1 MTEQTEIKPD
11 ENPIEEISSQG
22 SFDEEFTTGENLK
35 KWDWHILRTKCI
47 SLGIEKLFWR
57 YVERLMITNIA
68 LYQFTIVTLLL
79 FHILCLIF
87 GAVEHNYSITLYGV
101 GMVLVPVVL
110 FANFRQIDRGKRKR
124 PWAAISSWAVTLI
137 LTLMDIG
144 VGLWISDYTGIVIPC
159 YDHIVVVSIYL
170 SLPIGVKVE
179 APLLGATV
187 SLLYFLD
194 VVFIYRKARRLQFF
208 HLLDYAIY
216 LFTLNFIMA
225 IFPFFREVNLRK
237 KLLGRRQL
245 LQEHYLLKAAVE
257 NETALIHC
265 ILPQRIADTLKGDIR
280 KRIKQKGIQRYMVP
294 AFRTLFVEPH
304 SNVSILSAEIM
315 NYTSLTTTMEVKEL
329 VMFLHD
335 LFVRFDVAAEKNE
348 TQRIQFLGDRYICVA
363 SIPKPNPAHAKCCV
377 DLGLEM
383 ISIVSAIN
391 ERRHLIIDMR
401 IGVNSG
407 EIFTGVVGSVKWQYD
422 IWSPD
427 VDITYRLSET
437 GRVGKVHVTERTLK
451 LLENE
456 YVYSEGT
463 ERARND
469 PVFVRDL
476 IKTYLV
482 SKMRDSVLSIQ
493 IEEYSRRNIRESLA
507 SLSSNIVP
515 LKSDQ
520 DMFKEIR
527 RKTKDGM
534 IEEVENM
541 ATGRTQF
548 SRIFNFS
555 KKSKD
560 TAEDFLFKTQV
571 TSVFMLFRNAKDEWK
586 YCNQSDVLMKYTMF
600 LTFFAG
606 IMIFLKIAVQK
617 YTTLKQMW
625 QLILLL
631 IVLALMFLCA
641 FFQKLWLRYGRET
654 VWQQPRFTLTRW
666 IILASELIENRLL
679 VRMILCC
686 LSFAIL
692 YTMATIQVMDCPHKA
707 FELELIEAE
716 LSDTIPAHICF
727 RPWAIT
733 HNIVIVVLTIILFFG
748 VPMMYKLG
756 ICGLIIISYIF
767 TINLTYDFAY
777 ERSETTNWFFRAE
790 AGHTWYVVAFFLM
803 LIIKERHITFVNKVD
818 YSSRLRYEMEQKRT
832 EKTNRTIKI
841 LMANIL
847 PLHVGEL
854 FLEKRRKNE
863 FFYEQIDKVAV
874 MFAQIVSVDVDRL
887 GLRVLNEFIC
897 YFDDLLDQFQSRF
910 KIEKIKVVGWTYMA
924 ACGLQVDR
932 FSDLSVTT
940 VDDDDDEENRSSV
953 RFDTNIDNSSDDWFV
968 DRRFVRPKKHR
979 FLRADDECVFIM
991 SQFALEL
998 LRVTRE
1004 LRVQNIFLDNGRN
1017 IRGMLKIGISH
1028 GTVSAGVVGISK
1040 PHYDLWGH
1048 PVNLAS
1054 EMSNTGVLDA
1064 IHVSERTAVVLRRY
1078 DIRCDYRGQTSCK
1091 SLGELPTYL
1100 VAVDESSNFMPN
1112 EDEDLY
1118 PGQFMDDNEDME
1130 IVERLSVGSRDS
1142 LFLSPSDY
1150 ILNIKSSEPG
1160 QTGSHLEDDTDY
1172 EEEKEFIQ
1180 TLIPKSDSI
1189 YSITSKTLKTS
1200 SSFGKKTRST
1210 LFHRKKDKRR
1220 LQMDTSNIVTQ
1231 TLPDESMEPD
1241 ENAHEEEEEQE
1252 RETGSEK
1259 DKNRLSG
1266 GAPNFYLEDIED
1278 NDSDA

>member
-1 MTEQTEIKPD
+1 MGTD
-11 ENPIEEISSQG
+11 EKIEEDFLDNASFNGEYISGERKLDWEVMRIKCSNLGLEKYYKRYDERVMVSNLALFQFIVVSII
-22 SFDEEFTTGENLK
+22 SF
-35 KWDWHILRTKCI
+35 HIVC
-47 SLGIEKLFWR
+47 
-57 YVERLMITNIA
+57 
-68 LYQFTIVTLLL
+68 LLL
-79 FHILCLIF
+79 
-87 GAVEHNYSITLYGV
+87 GAVEHSLSLILYAAALF
-101 GMVLVPVVL
+101 LVPVAL
-110 FANFRQIDRGKRKR
+110 FINFKDTKKDKRMPR
-124 PWAAISSWAVTLI
+124 WRVISSWVAALI
-137 LTLMDIG
+137 LTFMDIG

-159 YDHIVVVSIYL
+159 YDHIVVISIYL
-170 SLPIGVKVE
+170 FLPVRIVSRSII
-179 APLLGATV
+179 LGLAV
-187 SLLYFLD
+187 SLLYFVHL
-194 VVFIYRKARRLQFF
+194 IYVYWKAQRLQLT
-208 HLLDYAIY
+208 HLLGYAIY
-216 LFTLNFIMA
+216 LLSLNLLST
-225 IFPFFREVNLRK
+225 IFPLLREFYMRQV
-237 KLLGRRQL
+237 LLGRRKL
-245 LQEHYLLKAAVE
+245 LQEKFLLSAAME
-257 NETALIHC
+257 NETALINT
-265 ILPQRIADTLKGDIR
+265 ILPQLIADTLKEDIR
-280 KRIKQKGIQRYMVP
+280 KRIEKRGRRSSLWPVR
-294 AFRTLFVEPH
+294 RTLFVEPH
-304 SNVSILSAEIM
+304 SNVSILSADIM
-315 NYTSLTTTMEVKEL
+315 NYTALTTTMEVKEL
-329 VMFLHD
+329 VIFLHD

-348 TQRIQFLGDRYICVA
+348 VQRIKFLGDRYTCVA

-383 ISIVSAIN
+383 ISIVSAIS
-391 ERRHLIIDMR
+391 ERRQLIIDMR

-407 EIFTGVVGSVKWQYD
+407 EIVAGVIGSIKWQYD

-427 VDITYRLSET
+427 VDIAYRLSET
-437 GRVGKVHVTERTLK
+437 GRIGKVHVTERTLM

-456 YVYSEGT
+456 YLYSEGT
-463 ERARND
+463 ERAKQD

-482 SKMRDSVLSIQ
+482 SKMRDSVLDIQ
-493 IEEYSRRNIRESLA
+493 IEEYARRDIKGPLA
-507 SLSSNIVP
+507 KLSAGTIP
-515 LKSDQ
+515 LKTDL
-520 DMFKEIR
+520 DMYNEIR
-527 RKTKDGM
+527 FKTKSSM

-541 ATGRTQF
+541 ASGHAGF
-548 SRIFNFS
+548 ARIFDFS
-555 KKSKD
+555 KNSKSS
-560 TAEDFLFKTQV
+560 AEDNLFKSRV
-571 TSVFMLFRNAKDEWK
+571 TAVFLLFRNGEEEWK
-586 YCNQSDVLMKYTMF
+586 FINVPDVLMKYTC
-600 LTFFAG
+600 FAAVVAG
-606 IMIFLKIAVQK
+606 LMIFLKIATQD
-617 YTTLKQMW
+617 YTRIKHTKQ
-625 QLILLL
+625 LLL
-631 IVLALMFLCA
+631 MLVVLFIIFVCA
-641 FFQKLWLRYGRET
+641 FFKKFWTMCSRVALWDLPTFFLWRWLYFVSDFIEQKLVVRL
-654 VWQQPRFTLTRW
+654 FLCF
-666 IILASELIENRLL
+666 LIS
-679 VRMILCC
+679 MILY
-686 LSFAIL
+686 L
-692 YTMATIQVMDCPHKA
+692 MATKQVMDCRYKA
-707 FELELIEAE
+707 FELELIEAA
-716 LSDTIPAHICF
+716 LSNTIPKDICF

-733 HNIVIVVLTIILFFG
+733 HNIILVILITFCFFSM
-748 VPMMYKLG
+748 PLIFKLAV
-756 ICGLIIISYIF
+756 GLILIGAYII
-767 TINLTYDFAY
+767 TINVTYDFAY

-790 AGHTWYVVAFFLM
+790 AGHTWYVVSIYLL
-803 LIIKERHITFVNKVD
+803 LILKMRYNTFAKKFN
-818 YSSRLRYEMEQKRT
+818 YYMQLRFEDEQKRT
-832 EKTNRTIKI
+832 ENTNKSIRV

-847 PLHVGEL
+847 PLHVWDM

-924 ACGLQVDR
+924 ACGLEVDR
-932 FSDLSVTT
+932 ISDRSNTT
-940 VDDDDDEENRSSV
+940 IDDDDEDDNRSSV
-953 RFDTNIDNSSDDWFV
+953 RFDMVLDKTTDDWFS
-968 DRRFVRPKKHR
+968 DQRSLKPRQHK
-979 FLRADDECVFIM
+979 FLRPNDECVLVLTK
-991 SQFALEL
+991 FALEL
-998 LRVTRE
+998 LRGSRE
-1004 LRVQNIFLDNGRN
+1004 LSAKNMFLENDRN
-1017 IRGMLKIGISH
+1017 IGGSLKIGISH
-1028 GTVSAGVVGISK
+1028 GPVSAGVVGISK